1 MGFTF
6 NNRELV
12 VNVEVAEVVSTEG
25 LNTAPPQGKC
35 PVVNLYVDPTTGRLM
50 VEYDDT
56 PVT

>member
-6 NNRELV
+6 NNRELIV
-12 VNVEVAEVVSTEG
+12 NVNVEEVQEIVG
-25 LNTAPPQGKC
+25 INTTPPTDKYR
-35 PVVNLYVDPTTGRLM
+35 VVNLYVDPSTGRLV

>member
-6 NNRELV
+6 NNRELIV
-12 VNVEVAEVVSTEG
+12 NVNVEEVTEVSG
-25 LNTAPPQGKC
+25 VNTSPPTDKYR
-35 PVVNLYVDPTTGRLM
+35 VTNLYVDPTTGRLV